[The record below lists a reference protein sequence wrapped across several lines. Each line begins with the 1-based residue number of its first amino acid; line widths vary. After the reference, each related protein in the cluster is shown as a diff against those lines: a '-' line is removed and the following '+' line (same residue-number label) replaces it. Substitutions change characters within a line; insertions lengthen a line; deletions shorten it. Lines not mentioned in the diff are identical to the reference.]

1 MTMNQYKIENN
12 AIIANLKSE
21 TMGKLIN
28 RITGSRL
35 FISSLPGLALR
46 PHNEWLGKP
55 RNVNKSSQSRAW

>member
-28 RITGSRL
+28 RIAGSRL

-46 PHNEWLGKP
+46 PHNE
-55 RNVNKSSQSRAW
+55 